1 MCLVSAC
8 GSCLG
13 SAILGSHR
21 GAALARCVVALQ
33 SRLLSSRQGCDWG
46 SEVSRVSPWP
56 PMRSVIRPPG
66 ADYLVGWRET
76 TVSKKWS
83 GDYDG
88 GVGNSNSGG

>member
-1 MCLVSAC
+1 VGCV
-8 GSCLG
+8 GSLW
-13 SAILGSHR
+13 
-21 GAALARCVVALQ
+21 VALQ

-56 PMRSVIRPPG
+56 TMRSVIRPPG
-66 ADYLVGWRET
+66 ADYLVGWREA

-88 GVGNSNSGG
+88 GAGNSNSGG